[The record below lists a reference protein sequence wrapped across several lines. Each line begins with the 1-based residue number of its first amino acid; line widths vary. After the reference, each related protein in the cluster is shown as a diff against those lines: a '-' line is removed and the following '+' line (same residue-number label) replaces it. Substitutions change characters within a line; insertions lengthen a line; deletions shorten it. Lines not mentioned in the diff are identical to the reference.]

1 MSKDAHDNDLREGS
15 EGILSFWFGAVGE
28 DGLSSEDSAA
38 RWWKKDPAFD
48 ELLRE
53 RFAHDH
59 AAILRGERDEWLSSA
74 RGRLAF
80 VIVLDQFSRNMF
92 RDTAGMFAHDELA
105 LRAALEGI
113 ELRMD
118 QAVRGDMRAFYYLPL
133 MHSEDLDVQDRCVEL
148 FRALVNAV
156 GDEQGARFENNLKY
170 AIAHRDIVAK
180 WGRFPHRNAVLGRE
194 SSAEELDFLQQ
205 PGSSF

>member
-1 MSKDAHDNDLREGS
+1 
-15 EGILSFWFGAVGE
+15 
-28 DGLSSEDSAA
+28 
-38 RWWKKDPAFD
+38 
-48 ELLRE
+48 
-53 RFAHDH
+53 
-59 AAILRGERDEWLSSA
+59 
-74 RGRLAF
+74 
-80 VIVLDQFSRNMF
+80 MF